1 MTQNKNRHL
10 SSTTRRLRRLEEKI
24 DIIISDYRRI
34 QERLNSMQW
43 QINSRNRIEMDMA
56 LQRLQ
61 LSAMSMKEIAKKEAQ
76 EARKM
81 LGQEPEAEIV

>member
-1 MTQNKNRHL
+1 
-10 SSTTRRLRRLEEKI
+10 
-24 DIIISDYRRI
+24 
-34 QERLNSMQW
+34 MQW